1 MLNHSHE
8 FHKTFTVTPY
18 YACNDLYSDL
28 CLNVFHNVA
37 EVINYSLRRLFTL
50 LNNSGSYSKAGR
62 CNNFK

>member
-37 EVINYSLRRLFTL
+37 EVIIEVTIHSGGYSRF
-50 LNNSGSYSKAGR
+50 
-62 CNNFK
+62 